1 MPDNANPVQ
10 LFAPRWLIPVAPHD
24 EVLEDHAVAV
34 GDGEILAVLRRGEAQ
49 ERYPR
54 AEWIEL
60 PEHALIPGLVNGHT
74 HAAMSLMR
82 GMADDLP
89 LMIWLEEHIWPV
101 EGQMLGMDF
110 VRDGSMLAALEML
123 RGGTTCLA
131 DMYFFP
137 EAAIE
142 AVTAAGLR
150 GSFGIVVIDA
160 PNPWSASPEEAIAK
174 GIDLINEWKHHPH
187 VHFSIAPHAPYTVGD
202 AALKR
207 VRTTADQLGLPVH
220 MHLHETVDE
229 IEASVRKTGERP
241 FARLDRL
248 GLINES
254 LVAVHM
260 TQLTDAEIARLAQ
273 TGAHVLHSPQSNL
286 KLASGFCP
294 VARLLKAGVNVGLGT
309 DGAASNNDLDMFDE
323 MRTAALIAKPVA
335 GDAAAVSA
343 HEALHMAT
351 LGSARAF
358 GLDTRI
364 GSIEP
369 GKRADLVAV
378 DLDEPET
385 QPVFD
390 PVSTLVYSASRRQVS
405 DVWIDGRALLRHGQL
420 RHLDRRAIIDQA
432 RRWHDP
438 ILAASEGRA
447 DHTGNEQP

>member
-1 MPDNANPVQ
+1 MPDTTDSVQ
-10 LFAPRWLIPVAPHD
+10 ILAPRWLIPVAPRD
-24 EVLEDHAVAV
+24 RVLEDRAVAV
-34 GDGEILAVLRRGEAQ
+34 RGGKIEAVLPRSEAGG
-49 ERYPR
+49 RYPR
-54 AEWIEL
+54 AEWVEL
-60 PEHALIPGLVNGHT
+60 PEHALLPGLVNGHT

-82 GMADDLP
+82 GLADDLP
-89 LMIWLEEHIWPV
+89 LMTWLEEHIWPV
-101 EGQMLGMDF
+101 EERMLGHDF

-123 RGGTTCLA
+123 RGGTTTLA

-142 AVTAAGLR
+142 AVTAVGLR
-150 GSFGIVVIDA
+150 GNFGIVVIDA
-160 PNPWSASPEEAIAK
+160 PNAWSASPEEALAK
-174 GIDLINEWKHHPH
+174 GVELIDEWKHHPQ
-187 VHFSIAPHAPYTVGD
+187 VGFSLAPHAPYTVGD
-202 AALKR
+202 AALGR
-207 VRTTADQLGLPVH
+207 VRATADQLGLPVH
-220 MHLHETVDE
+220 MHIHETARE
-229 IEASVRKTGERP
+229 IEASLETFGERP

-260 TQLTDAEIARLAQ
+260 TQLTDAEIARLAHS
-273 TGAHVLHSPQSNL
+273 GAHVLHSPQSNL

-294 VARLLKAGVNVGLGT
+294 VAKLLEAGVNVGLGT

-335 GDAAAVSA
+335 NDAAAVSA
-343 HEALHMAT
+343 HQALHMAT

-358 GLDTRI
+358 GLDDRI

-369 GKRADLVAV
+369 GKQADLVAV
-378 DLDEPET
+378 NLDEPET

-405 DVWIDGRALLRHGQL
+405 DVWIDGRALLRHGRL
-420 RHLDRRAIIDQA
+420 RHLDSRAIIERA

-438 ILAASEGRA
+438 VLAASRRQTEQAEGDR
-447 DHTGNEQP
+447 P

>member
-1 MPDNANPVQ
+1 MPDNAHPVQ
-10 LFAPRWLIPVAPHD
+10 LFAPRWLIPVAPQD

-34 GDGEILAVLRRGEAQ
+34 RDGEILAVLPREEAGA
-49 ERYPR
+49 RHPD

-89 LMIWLEEHIWPV
+89 LMTWLEEHIWPV
-101 EGQMLGMDF
+101 EGQMLGPKF

-123 RGGTTCLA
+123 RSGTTCLA

-142 AVTAAGLR
+142 AVTAVGLR

-160 PNPWSASPEEAIAK
+160 PNPWSGSPEEAIAK
-174 GIDLINEWKHHPH
+174 GIDLVNEWKHHPH
-187 VHFSIAPHAPYTVGD
+187 VDFTIAPHAPYTVGD
-202 AALKR
+202 TALKR

-220 MHLHETVDE
+220 MHLHETADE
-229 IEASVRKTGERP
+229 IEASMRETGERP

-248 GLINES
+248 GLVNES

-260 TQLTDAEIARLAQ
+260 TQLTDAEIARLGQ

-294 VARLLKAGVNVGLGT
+294 VAKLLEAGINVGLGT

-358 GLDTRI
+358 GLDDRI

-378 DLDEPET
+378 NLDEPET

-447 DHTGNEQP
+447 DHAGEDQP